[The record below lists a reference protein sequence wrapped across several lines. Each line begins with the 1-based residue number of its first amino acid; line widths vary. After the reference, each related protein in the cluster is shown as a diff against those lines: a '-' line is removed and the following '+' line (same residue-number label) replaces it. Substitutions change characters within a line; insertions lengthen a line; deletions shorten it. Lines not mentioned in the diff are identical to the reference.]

1 MSKLMEQ
8 RYPNSYRTLTAC
20 SAWQVDLFLYLDG
33 EEELIGCNDA
43 VLELTGFESFEK
55 LQAKRAT
62 LPQLF
67 VPESGRELPE
77 VGSWHE
83 CAAAEKLYV
92 RIKDRHGGIRL
103 YRVHM
108 KTVELDERPLYL
120 VILNEK
126 TEFEKAGAARR
137 YYETVTQN
145 LLSSISRQ
153 FRTPLNSIVGFAGLL
168 EHTHLDAVQREY
180 MTHIRDASETITST
194 VDNLIELMQV
204 ERGDF
209 ELKQVFFDPLELFE
223 PISTRYGALAQAKGI
238 TLLYM
243 FDPALPREL
252 LGDAKKIARVM
263 RNLMDN
269 AIKFT
274 GAGGQVYVEVR
285 CLECGRERAL
295 IEYSVADTGTGIAEE
310 ALDTIVRPFAA
321 VQSDETVGAAGL
333 GIGLHVS
340 HRLLGAMQAKLRV
353 ASQVGR
359 GSRFSFRVS
368 HRISEPQRY
377 TLPEG
382 LKAAFLVPKSG
393 MALQGKLLQNY
404 LEQFGVAAEE
414 IAGTDAPLPEGCET
428 LFVLDADIRHETIEA
443 LKSRHEG
450 LKVAA
455 VVTPAREEALQGE
468 GLGADYLLVLPLL
481 PDRIFAALTAE
492 HRSAASRREQEE
504 RAEEEEKRASILI
517 AEDNPINQKLLKTLL
532 KKFQYDVEV
541 VHNGQEAVDAY
552 EQRPFD
558 LVLMDI
564 DMPVMDGITA
574 THLIREIDKKEKRRR
589 VPVFA
594 LTAHAL
600 PGDKERILEAGL
612 DAHLPKPVDM
622 AILLRM
628 IKKFLKES
636 RGNIR
641 PPSV

>member
-1 MSKLMEQ
+1 MEQ
-8 RYPNSYRTLTAC
+8 NYPNSYRTLAAC
-20 SAWQVDLFLYLDG
+20 SQWQVDLFLYLDAD
-33 EEELIGCNDA
+33 EELIGCNDA

-67 VPESGRELPE
+67 VPEAGRELPE
-77 VGSWHE
+77 IGTWYEH
-83 CAAAEKLYV
+83 AAEGNLYV
-92 RIKDRHGGIRL
+92 RIKDKGGMIHL
-103 YRVHM
+103 YLVHM
-108 KTVELDERPLYL
+108 KEVRLDERPLYL

-168 EHTHLDAVQREY
+168 DHTHLDVVQREY
-180 MTHIRDASETITST
+180 MTHIRDASESITST

-209 ELKQVFFDPLELFE
+209 ELRQVFFDPMELYE

-243 FDPALPREL
+243 FDPDLPKEL

-263 RNLMDN
+263 RNLIDN

-274 GAGGQVYVEVR
+274 AAGGQVYVEVR
-285 CLECGRERAL
+285 CRECGRERAL
-295 IEYSVADTGTGIAEE
+295 IEYSVADTGTGIPEE

-340 HRLLGAMQAKLRV
+340 HRLLSAMQAKLRV

-359 GSRFSFRVS
+359 GSRFSFRVT
-368 HRISEPQRY
+368 HRISEAQRY
-377 TLPEG
+377 ALPEG
-382 LKAAFLVPKSG
+382 LKAALLVTQES
-393 MALQGKLLQNY
+393 MVLQGKLLRSY
-404 LEQFGVAAEE
+404 LEHFGAEVRE
-414 IAGTDAPLPEGCET
+414 LKESDEVLPEGCDT
-428 LFVLDADIRHETIEA
+428 LFVLNANIRYEKLEA
-443 LKSRHEG
+443 LKKRYG
-450 LKVAA
+450 DAKVVA
-455 VVTPAREEALQGE
+455 VVTPAREEVLKGDT
-468 GLGADYLLVLPLL
+468 LGADCLMALPLL
-481 PDRIFAALTAE
+481 PDKIFDTLTAE
-492 HRSAASRREQEE
+492 SKPAATREEPE
-504 RAEEEEKRASILI
+504 KAIEEEKRASILI

-532 KKFQYDVEV
+532 KRFHYDVAV

-552 EQRPFD
+552 LQHPYD

-574 THLIREIDKKEKRRR
+574 TQQIREIDRKAQRRR
-589 VPVFA
+589 VPVLA

-628 IKKFLKES
+628 VKEFLKEN
-636 RGNIR
+636 RGNIQ